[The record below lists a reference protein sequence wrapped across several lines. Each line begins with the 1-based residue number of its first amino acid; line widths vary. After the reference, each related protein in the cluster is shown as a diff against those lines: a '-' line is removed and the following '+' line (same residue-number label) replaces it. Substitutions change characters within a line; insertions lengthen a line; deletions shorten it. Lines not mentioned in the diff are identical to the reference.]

1 MVHIDDVD
9 FKIVNLEY
17 LLVMG
22 KNMLFFF
29 FVFVFFVNAIL
40 KKNANYLILVFAIIE

>member
-29 FVFVFFVNAIL
+29 FVFVFLVNAIL
-40 KKNANYLILVFAIIE
+40 KKLPTI